1 VSAKERHQLIS
12 DAAGFWLL
20 ITKPGIWTMG
30 ADVVVLNVVERRSD
44 ALCAAEAALRVTL
57 GDAPVP
63 IVLMDLDLRPLLF
76 SRGWFEAGMTS
87 LGPQRRAPK
96 TLPFGDVFAAG
107 ARRCRETG
115 LTQHCRV
122 EIPAKGGRS
131 ARWFSFEFRP
141 WPSEG
146 SAIQR
151 IAASGREV
159 TEAVLATRDADEA
172 RLRLAEQNDRFD
184 AALSNMPHG
193 LCMFDADKRLILCN
207 LAYRR
212 LYGVPDALAQPGTPL
227 DAILEHR
234 QSIGKGPRSF
244 SAFYAVTVE
253 AALSGA
259 AATRDVELTDGR
271 TIRITHNPIATG
283 GYVATHEDVTE
294 AIQAAA
300 QIEFLA
306 FRDPLTGLPNRA
318 AFQRAYD
325 DAVAAGEQAGEMFG
339 LIMLDVDHFKDV
351 NDTMGHDAGDAL
363 LQALATQL
371 KRAFRRSDTVARL
384 GGDEFAIVLRELK
397 GENDLTRPIAV
408 LQDLLR
414 TPIEHAGQSFTI
426 CASIGA
432 AVHADPQA
440 DPSHLLK
447 NADVALYK
455 AKTDGRNRSVLFAP
469 AMRTQV
475 EQRIELL
482 REVRLAIAQGEF
494 EMFYQPVVDLAANS
508 VAGFEALMRWRHPE
522 QGILPPAAFMAAL
535 EDSDLSLQL
544 GEVAFDRALRQMRV
558 WIDQGV
564 EFGRVA
570 INVSSAQFRS
580 GRLAAE
586 IEAKLRHWNV
596 PADRLTIEVTE
607 NVYMGWGSEVVS
619 QTVKRL
625 HDAGVLIA
633 LDDFG
638 TGYASL
644 ANLTQFPIDRLKID
658 KSFVQNQKDDAIV
671 RAVINLGSSM
681 GMKVVAEGVERP
693 EQLAALQEYGCDQV
707 QGYHFAKPMPAT
719 EVAAFI
725 DGFSQRG

>member
-1 VSAKERHQLIS
+1 
-12 DAAGFWLL
+12 
-20 ITKPGIWTMG
+20 MG
-30 ADVVVLNVVERRSD
+30 ADIVVLDVIERRSV
-44 ALCAAEAALRVTL
+44 AISGAETALRLTL
-57 GDAPVP
+57 GDAPTP

-76 SRGWFEAGMTS
+76 SRGWFEAGMMS
-87 LGPQRRAPK
+87 RGPQRRTPK
-96 TLPFGDVFAAG
+96 TLTLGDAFTAG
-107 ARRCRETG
+107 ARRCRDTG
-115 LTQHCRV
+115 VSQTCRV
-122 EIPAKGGRS
+122 EIPAKGGRP
-131 ARWFSFEFRP
+131 ARWFNFEFRP
-141 WPSEG
+141 WPNEG
-146 SAIQR
+146 SPIQR

-172 RLRLAEQNDRFD
+172 RLRLAEQNARFD

-193 LCMFDADKRLILCN
+193 LCMFDAGKRLILCN

-212 LYGVPDALAQPGTPL
+212 LYDLPDALAAPGTPL

-234 QSIGKGPRSF
+234 QAIGQGPRSF
-244 SAFYAVTVE
+244 AAFYAATVE

-271 TIRITHNPIATG
+271 TIRITHNPIASG

-294 AIQAAA
+294 SIRAAA

-363 LQALATQL
+363 LQALAAQL

-397 GENDLTRPIAV
+397 SENDLTRPIAV

-432 AVHADPQA
+432 AVHADPEA
-440 DPSHLLK
+440 DPNHLLK

-475 EQRIELL
+475 EQRVELL

-522 QGILPPAAFMAAL
+522 QGVLPPAAFMAAFD
-535 EDSDLSLQL
+535 DSDLSLQL
-544 GEVAFDRALRQMRV
+544 GEVAFDQALGQMRA
-558 WIDQGV
+558 WLDQGV
-564 EFGRVA
+564 AFGRVA
-570 INVSSAQFRS
+570 INVSSPQFRS
-580 GRLAAE
+580 GRLAGE
-586 IEAKLRHWNV
+586 IEAKLRRWNV

-607 NVYMGWGSEVVS
+607 NVYMGWGSDVVS

-658 KSFVQNQKDDAIV
+658 KSFVQNEKDDAIV

-693 EQLAALQEYGCDQV
+693 DQLATLQGYGCDQV
-707 QGYHFAKPMPAT
+707 QGYHFARPMPAG
-719 EVAAFI
+719 EVAGFLDAFPKC
-725 DGFSQRG
+725 G